1 MFYFTQNIKVRQQW
15 RWSCNLRDRWLCETQ
30 SKRKTDHDQVWTREA
45 DEAVKG
51 IKKAVSSTPVL
62 KYFDETKRV
71 TIQCDASSTGL
82 GAVLLQGGQPV
93 TYASHTLSAAEQNYA
108 QIEKELLAVLF
119 ALEKFDQYVYG
130 RHVDVDSDHKPLQII
145 TAKPILTAPKRL

>member
-1 MFYFTQNIKVRQQW
+1 MQEKTE
-15 RWSCNLRDRWLCETQ
+15 WL
-30 SKRKTDHDQVWTREA
+30 WTSEA

-51 IKKAVSSTPVL
+51 NKEAVSSTPVL

-71 TIQCDASSTGL
+71 TILCDASNTGL

-93 TYASHTLSAAEQNYA
+93 TYASRTLSAAEQNYA

-119 ALEKFDQYVYG
+119 ALERFDQYVYG
-130 RHVDVDSDHKPLQII
+130 RHVDVDRDH
-145 TAKPILTAPKRL
+145 